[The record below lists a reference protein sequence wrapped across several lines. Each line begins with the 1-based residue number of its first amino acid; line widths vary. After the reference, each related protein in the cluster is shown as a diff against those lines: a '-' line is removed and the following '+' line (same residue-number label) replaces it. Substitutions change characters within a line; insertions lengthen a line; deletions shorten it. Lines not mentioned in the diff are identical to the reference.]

1 MIEDIRRRRQERIRE
16 IISQEQRLSEAEPRH
31 EAGPSFL
38 PVQHTGQEPPITRPA
53 QMTAPRTVEIP
64 GDSEEMGGHSPIRFD
79 EMEIL
84 AADSTD
90 PERLWKASH
99 RQWHERYGWEQ
110 ERKGGF
116 WRSFRTRIML
126 SVLLFAAAFAIFR
139 FPADWNEPARQWIGR
154 SLTEE
159 MDMRPI
165 AAWYERT
172 FSGSPSFIPLF
183 QGNRKEAASVQGGL
197 SLHPPV
203 KGTVLQPFDMNG
215 NGIRI
220 AADTGAAAYT
230 EVMSVATGRVTGVN
244 RRAED
249 DIQITVQHASGVV
262 SIYGGLAASE
272 VKVNDWLEEGEVV
285 GMLESPA
292 EDRTAALYFAL
303 LRDGEYIDPT
313 DVIAFD

>member
-16 IISQEQRLSEAEPRH
+16 IISQEQRSSEEERRH
-31 EAGPSFL
+31 NAGTSLL
-38 PVQHTGQEPPITRPA
+38 PVHHPVQEPPSTRPA
-53 QMTAPRTVEIP
+53 QTAGPKVVEIP
-64 GDSEEMGGHSPIRFD
+64 AESDELEVHPSLRLSELE
-79 EMEIL
+79 L
-84 AADSTD
+84 LADSTD
-90 PERLWKASH
+90 PERMWKASR

-110 ERKGGF
+110 ERNGGF
-116 WRSFRTRIML
+116 WRSFRTRMVL

-165 AAWYERT
+165 AAWYEQT

-183 QGNRKEAASVQGGL
+183 QGKRNDTASVQGGL

-203 KGTVLQPFDMNG
+203 KGTVLQPFDMNR

-220 AADTGAAAYT
+220 AAETGT
-230 EVMSVATGRVTGVN
+230 EGSAEVVSVATGRVTEVN

-272 VKVNDWLEEGEVV
+272 VKVNDWLEEGEAV
-285 GMLESPA
+285 GTLGSP
-292 EDRTAALYFAL
+292 EGDRAAALYFAL

>member
-16 IISQEQRLSEAEPRH
+16 IISQEQRSSEAERRH
-31 EAGPSFL
+31 EAGTSFL
-38 PVQHTGQEPPITRPA
+38 PVQHTEHEPPIIRPA
-53 QMTAPRTVEIP
+53 QTSAPRTVEIP
-64 GDSEEMGGHSPIRFD
+64 GDSEELGGHPLLRLD

-84 AADSTD
+84 ADSTD
-90 PERLWKASH
+90 PERLWKASQ

-110 ERKGGF
+110 ERNGGF
-116 WRSFRTRIML
+116 WRSFRTRIVL
-126 SVLLFAAAFAIFR
+126 SVLLFAAGFALFR

-183 QGNRKEAASVQGGL
+183 QGNRNEAASVQGGL

-230 EVMSVATGRVTGVN
+230 EVVSVATGRVTEVK

-272 VKVNDWLEEGEVV
+272 VKVNDWLEEGEAV
-285 GMLESPA
+285 GVLGNPA
-292 EDRTAALYFAL
+292 ENRTAALYFAL

>member
-16 IISQEQRLSEAEPRH
+16 IISQEQRSSEAERRH
-31 EAGPSFL
+31 EAGTSIL
-38 PVQHTGQEPPITRPA
+38 PVQHSEHEPPNIRPA
-53 QMTAPRTVEIP
+53 QTAAPGTVEIP
-64 GDSEEMGGHSPIRFD
+64 GDSDEMGGHPSLRLNELEF
-79 EMEIL
+79 L
-84 AADSTD
+84 ADSPD
-90 PERLWKASH
+90 PERLWKASQ

-116 WRSFRTRIML
+116 WRSFRTRMVL

-165 AAWYERT
+165 AAWYERM

-183 QGNRKEAASVQGGL
+183 QGKRNEAASVQGGL

-203 KGTVLQPFDMNG
+203 KGTVLQPFDMNR

-220 AADTGAAAYT
+220 AADTGTEGSA
-230 EVMSVATGRVTGVN
+230 EVMSVATGRVTEVN

-249 DIQITVQHASGVV
+249 DIQVTVQHALGVV

-272 VKVNDWLEEGEVV
+272 VKVNDWLEEGEAV
-285 GMLESPA
+285 GTLGSPA
-292 EDRTAALYFAL
+292 EDRTPALYFAL

>member
-16 IISQEQRLSEAEPRH
+16 IIRQEQRSSEAKRRY
-31 EAGPSFL
+31 EAGTSFL
-38 PVQHTGQEPPITRPA
+38 PVQHSEHKPSMIRPA
-53 QMTAPRTVEIP
+53 QTAEPGTAEIP
-64 GDSEEMGGHSPIRFD
+64 GDSEVMGGHPPLRLN
-79 EMEIL
+79 EMEL
-84 AADSTD
+84 PTDSPD
-90 PERLWKASH
+90 PEWLWKASK
-99 RQWHERYGWEQ
+99 RQWHERYGWEE
-110 ERKGGF
+110 ERNGEF
-116 WRSFRTRIML
+116 WRSFRTRIVL
-126 SVLLFAAAFAIFR
+126 SFLLFAAAFALFR
-139 FPADWNEPARQWIGR
+139 FPADWNEQARQWIGR

-165 AAWYERT
+165 ASWYERT

-183 QGNRKEAASVQGGL
+183 QGNRNEAASVQGGL

-230 EVMSVATGRVTGVN
+230 EVVSVATGRVTEVD

-249 DIQITVQHASGVV
+249 DIQVTVQHASGVV

-272 VKVNDWLEEGEVV
+272 VKVNDWLEEGEDV
-285 GMLESPA
+285 GMLKSSA